1 MGSDPAAQAVVL
13 TVLLFLQ
20 AMPLFRK
27 SMKYGLHLMD
37 SSPHLF
43 ILCWNSRLP
52 KFEPSRN

>member
-13 TVLLFLQ
+13 TVLMFLQ

-27 SMKYGLHLMD
+27 SMKYGLHLTD

-43 ILCWNSRLP
+43 IPCWNPCLP
-52 KFEPSRN
+52 KFQHSGN

>member
-52 KFEPSRN
+52 KFEPS

>member
-1 MGSDPAAQAVVL
+1 MGSDPAARAVVL

-20 AMPLFRK
+20 AIPLFRK

-37 SSPHLF
+37 SSLHLL

-52 KFEPSRN
+52 KF